1 MFGFVSRLKR
11 FKKSVISK
19 KTPVLILLNKQLP
32 KNAGCVVDFSI
43 NKKSRCIVIE
53 LVRDEQL
60 NKINV
65 INYGVHFSGTDT
77 IISWSKIK
85 VDGTGTRELK
95 RVLAKQKSIIL
106 PAYLFNLVDR
116 VMNTQDVVSAT

>member
-1 MFGFVSRLKR
+1 MLGFVSKLKR

-43 NKKSRCIVIE
+43 NKKSRVIVIE

-65 INYGVHFSGTDT
+65 INYGDHFSGNET
-77 IISWSKIK
+77 IIRWSKIK
-85 VDGTGTRELK
+85 VDGTGTRDLK

-116 VMNTQDVVSAT
+116 VMNTQEVISAT

>member
-1 MFGFVSRLKR
+1 MLGFVSKLKR

-32 KNAGCVVDFSI
+32 KNTGSVVDFSI
-43 NKKSRCIVIE
+43 NKKSRVIVIE

-116 VMNTQDVVSAT
+116 VMNTQEVVSAT

>member
-32 KNAGCVVDFSI
+32 KSAGCVVDFSI